1 MGRTFLKE
9 VNKKYIALQSA
20 IIQVGKKVACE
31 DYPNVFFPEDVG
43 ALTEA
48 ARDMENIAIRLCRQ
62 CPVQK
67 LCLDYAITAR
77 EPYGIWGG
85 TKASE
90 R

>member
-1 MGRTFLKE
+1 LRIVE
-9 VNKKYIALQSA
+9 KKYLALQSA
-20 IIQVGKKVACE
+20 IIKTGGVACE
-31 DYPNVFFPEDVG
+31 KYPHAFFPEDYGVD
-43 ALTEA
+43 
-48 ARDMENIAIRLCRQ
+48 RDGIAELESLAVRMCRS

-85 TKASE
+85 TTPAD

>member
-1 MGRTFLKE
+1 LKE
-9 VNKKYIALQSA
+9 VNRKYIALQSA
-20 IIQVGKKVACE
+20 IIKTGGVVCE
-31 DYPNVFFPEDVG
+31 QYPDVFFPEDVG
-43 ALTEA
+43 ALTDA
-48 ARDMENIAIRLCRQ
+48 AREMEEIAISLCKK

-85 TKASE
+85 TKSSE